1 MILETKLDDTFPIDQ
16 STLEGFASPFRIDR
30 KLKGSGI
37 LLPIREGITI
47 KLISPE
53 NSMSKKKWN
62 VYCSYNADKSSTS
75 VHLQVTRQI
84 MVIYSSFF

>member
-30 KLKGSGI
+30 KLKGI
-37 LLPIREGITI
+37 LLPIRKGITI

-53 NSMSKKKWN
+53 NSMSKKK
-62 VYCSYNADKSSTS
+62 
-75 VHLQVTRQI
+75 
-84 MVIYSSFF
+84 

>member
-16 STLEGFASPFRIDR
+16 STLE
-30 KLKGSGI
+30 GSGI

-75 VHLQVTRQI
+75 AHLQVTRQI